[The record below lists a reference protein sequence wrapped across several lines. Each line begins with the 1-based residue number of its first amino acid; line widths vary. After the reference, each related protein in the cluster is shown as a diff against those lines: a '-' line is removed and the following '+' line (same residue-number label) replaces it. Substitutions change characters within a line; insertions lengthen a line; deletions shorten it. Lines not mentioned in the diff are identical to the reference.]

1 MQVCLKC
8 FQTGLIDRGV
18 GGAVLLLQS
27 HVGWGKSCVCVCV
40 GVSYAYIVCVCAG
53 VSHWDVILRMRLF
66 VGENK
71 LGERGISYLEESS
84 LTEFIHSPKRE
95 EVGLLVQVLG
105 GHFLPRKYHLY
116 CGN

>member
-27 HVGWGKSCVCVCV
+27 HVGWGVESCVRVYV

-53 VSHWDVILRMRLF
+53 VSPRDVI
-66 VGENK
+66 
-71 LGERGISYLEESS
+71 
-84 LTEFIHSPKRE
+84 
-95 EVGLLVQVLG
+95 
-105 GHFLPRKYHLY
+105 
-116 CGN
+116 